1 MGGVGIVAL
10 EIRNNVLV
18 LLAFLGKILGVEQ
31 MVTQFLAHR
40 MIELL

>member
-10 EIRNNVLV
+10 EICNNVLV

-31 MVTQFLAHR
+31 MVAQFLAHR